1 MNLLNILNA
10 IFKYSPDKSYAFTLP
25 ETPEEQMSNITR
37 NTSTAPKENLIDETN
52 QNIYDNLKD
61 NLEYLKIK
69 YNVLINSDIVIREF
83 TLTANDKE
91 YKSFLIYI
99 DGMIDSKMIND
110 FVLKP
115 LMLRNFSNTFVKEN
129 TKTVTISKNLKICK
143 IKRTKIDDYIYNS
156 LIPQNTITKETQF
169 SKIISDINSG
179 NCALFIDTVSSAF
192 NIEVKGFKAR
202 AVSEPNNEIVVHGSQ
217 EAFVENIRTNTSLLR
232 RIVNNENLVIESTS
246 VGTITRTKVAICY
259 MKNIA
264 NDELVSEVKYRI
276 NNLGIDS
283 LVSSGQLDQ
292 LIQDNS
298 KIADPQII
306 STERPDKAANHLLEG
321 RVVVIVNGSPYVL
334 IMPGLFMDF
343 LSSPED
349 MNLKH
354 QFANLLK
361 AIRLIAAFFALLLPG
376 IYIAITNYHQE
387 LIPTELLFAISA
399 SRQTVPFPVFFEIIL
414 MEVSFEL
421 IREAGLRVP
430 SPMGATIGIVGA
442 LILGEAAVNA
452 NIVSPILIIIVAIT
466 GICSF
471 AIPDFSLSFSLRLWR
486 FFYILAGYLLG
497 FLGIGFGLFVNF
509 ALLLSLNSFGVPYF
523 SPYAPVSNSNDESS
537 LFLLPIWKR
546 DKRADFL
553 NTKRIKS
560 QEKISRK
567 WRNSLN

>member
-1 MNLLNILNA
+1 
-10 IFKYSPDKSYAFTLP
+10 
-25 ETPEEQMSNITR
+25 
-37 NTSTAPKENLIDETN
+37 
-52 QNIYDNLKD
+52 NIYDNLKD